1 MVRASFNNRQAHFY
15 SALKEEVDGYFKTK
29 NIKPTGNWLLY
40 LKTALFLLA
49 TLSLYVVLVFYTPVW
64 YVALPL
70 CGLLGAVSAF
80 IGFNVMH
87 DGCHGAYSTKKWVNE
102 TMGYSLNL
110 LGSSSFFWKAKHNL
124 VHHTFTNIDG
134 MDEDIEPIPLLR
146 FAPSQPLNFFHKY
159 QHLYGVFLYGFVYL
173 FWVFFADFKKYF
185 SRKVMETPIN
195 GFSTREHI
203 VFWLSK
209 LIYVFL
215 FMVVPIYNVGFVSFL
230 VGFITMQ
237 LVIGMMLAVVFQLA
251 HVVEKTEFEDATK
264 ADLKIEHEWAI
275 HQVRTTADFA
285 TGSPVVSF
293 FLGGL
298 NYQVEH
304 HLFPKISHVHYP
316 DIHPIVVKVCERF
329 DVEINKYPTMV
340 GAVCSHF
347 RMLKLLGNGAIA
359 GNAAKQS

>member
-1 MVRASFNNRQAHFY
+1 MVRASFNNRQAYFY
-15 SALKEEVDGYFKTK
+15 SALKEEVDGYFKSK

-173 FWVFFADFKKYF
+173 FWVFFADFKK
-185 SRKVMETPIN
+185 SVN
-195 GFSTREHI
+195 
-203 VFWLSK
+203 
-209 LIYVFL
+209 IY
-215 FMVVPIYNVGFVSFL
+215 I
-230 VGFITMQ
+230 
-237 LVIGMMLAVVFQLA
+237 
-251 HVVEKTEFEDATK
+251 
-264 ADLKIEHEWAI
+264 
-275 HQVRTTADFA
+275 
-285 TGSPVVSF
+285 
-293 FLGGL
+293 
-298 NYQVEH
+298 
-304 HLFPKISHVHYP
+304 
-316 DIHPIVVKVCERF
+316 
-329 DVEINKYPTMV
+329 
-340 GAVCSHF
+340 
-347 RMLKLLGNGAIA
+347 
-359 GNAAKQS
+359 

>member
-1 MVRASFNNRQAHFY
+1 
-15 SALKEEVDGYFKTK
+15 
-29 NIKPTGNWLLY
+29 
-40 LKTALFLLA
+40 
-49 TLSLYVVLVFYTPVW
+49 
-64 YVALPL
+64 
-70 CGLLGAVSAF
+70 
-80 IGFNVMH
+80 
-87 DGCHGAYSTKKWVNE
+87 
-102 TMGYSLNL
+102 
-110 LGSSSFFWKAKHNL
+110 
-124 VHHTFTNIDG
+124 
-134 MDEDIEPIPLLR
+134 
-146 FAPSQPLNFFHKY
+146 
-159 QHLYGVFLYGFVYL
+159 
-173 FWVFFADFKKYF
+173 
-185 SRKVMETPIN
+185 METPIN
-195 GFSTREHI
+195 GFSTREHM

-215 FMVVPIYNVGFVSFL
+215 FMVVPIYNVGFISFL

-237 LVIGMMLAVVFQLA
+237 LVIGMMLAIVFQLA

-340 GAVCSHF
+340 GAVFSHF
-347 RMLKLLGNGAIA
+347 RMLKLLGNGAIT
-359 GNAAKQS
+359 GHAAKQS